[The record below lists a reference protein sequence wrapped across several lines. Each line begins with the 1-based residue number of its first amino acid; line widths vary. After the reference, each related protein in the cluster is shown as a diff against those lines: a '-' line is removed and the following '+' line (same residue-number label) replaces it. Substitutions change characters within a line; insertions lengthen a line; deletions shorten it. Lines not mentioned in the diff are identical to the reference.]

1 MATSVTS
8 RGSSRRRRWLAR
20 SAATAFVAA
29 LLPVGAGRD
38 VASAAPVDTSPVY
51 SNLTGTVTVEVDD
64 SITRDGY
71 TRRFQQRATF
81 TVDLVEMADLGG
93 APYWEQF
100 GATAVQDYTFH
111 EMLWTPPPD
120 GKVVCELT
128 DRAAGSAWYP
138 DAVLLL
144 HVDGE
149 YYGSLDVAELGVFDP
164 WAHYEPDSAGGAD
177 CDFYVYDLQHTGV
190 LDGQETCRG
199 TQPSTHGVDNIGVY
213 TETET
218 TVTFHLDCT
227 EVTDNPASGLHDVVH
242 IVADLHGTKR
252 NGRLQPLSP
261 ARVMDTRPGG
271 WTVDGLYAGI
281 GPRTAGSVT
290 ELQIAGRAGVPVD
303 ASAVV
308 LNVAVTEPD
317 ADGYLTL
324 YPCGSLRPLAASIN
338 YAAGQTI
345 SNAVTAR
352 LGTGG
357 ATCIYAYS
365 STHVVVDV
373 TASYPADAGFAA
385 LVPAR
390 VLETR
395 PGERTADGA
404 LEGIGLRPAGSVT
417 EVPVAG
423 RAGVPVNATAVVLN
437 VAVTEP
443 QAGGFLTIYPCGWTR
458 PLAASLNY
466 APGETISNAVTAK
479 VGDRGA
485 ICIYTLA
492 AAHIVVD
499 VTGAHPGGVGF
510 VALSPARLLDTR
522 PGEAT
527 VDGVSQGVGF
537 RAAGATTEVVVSGRG
552 NVPLTA
558 TTAVLNVAVSVP
570 RSDGYLTIYP
580 CGEQR
585 PTAASINFVAG
596 QTISN
601 AVTAKIGAGGKVC
614 VYTYAPTHI
623 VIDVTAAHA
632 T

>member
-1 MATSVTS
+1 MATSAAS
-8 RGSSRRRRWLAR
+8 RACTPRWRCL
-20 SAATAFVAA
+20 SLGAAAGLVAA
-29 LLPVGAGRD
+29 LLPLGAGRD

-64 SITRDGY
+64 TIVRDYY

-93 APYWEQF
+93 APYWEQS
-100 GATAVQDYTFH
+100 GATAIQDYTFH
-111 EMLWTPPPD
+111 EMLWVPPPD

-138 DAVLLL
+138 DAGLLL

-149 YYGSLDVAELGVFDP
+149 YYGSLDVAGLGVFDP
-164 WAHYEPDSAGGAD
+164 WAHYEPDSVAGAD
-177 CDFYVYDLQHTGV
+177 CDFYVYDLQHTGL

-199 TQPSTHGVDNIGVY
+199 TQPSAHGVDNIGVY
-213 TETET
+213 IETET

-227 EVTDNPASGLHDVVH
+227 EVTDYPPSGLHNVVH

-252 NGRLQPLSP
+252 SGRLQPLSP
-261 ARVMDTRPGG
+261 TRVMDTRPGG

-281 GPRTAGSVT
+281 GQRTAGSVT
-290 ELQIAGRAGVPVD
+290 ELRIAGRAGVPLD

-308 LNVAVTEPD
+308 LNVAVTETA
-317 ADGYLTL
+317 ADGFLTL
-324 YPCGSLRPLAASIN
+324 YPCGDARPLAASIN

-352 LGTGG
+352 LGAGG

-365 STHVVVDV
+365 PTHVVVDV
-373 TASYPADAGFAA
+373 TAAYPADAGFVS

-395 PGERTADGA
+395 PGERTVDGV

-417 EVPVAG
+417 EVVVAG
-423 RAGVPVNATAVVLN
+423 RAGVPVNASAVVLN
-437 VAVTEP
+437 VAVTDP
-443 QAGGFLTIYPCGWTR
+443 QAGGYLTIYPCGWTR

-466 APGETISNAVTAK
+466 AAAETISNAVTAK
-479 VGDRGA
+479 VGDRGS
-485 ICIYTLA
+485 ICVYTLSP
-492 AAHIVVD
+492 AHVVID

-510 VALSPARLLDTR
+510 VALSPARLLETR
-522 PGEAT
+522 AGEKT
-527 VDGVSQGVGF
+527 VDGVSQGIGL
-537 RAAGATTEVVVSGRG
+537 RAAGSITEVVIAGRG
-552 NVPLTA
+552 NVPVSA
-558 TTAVLNVAVSVP
+558 TTAVLNVAVTGP
-570 RSDGYLTIYP
+570 TGPGYLTVYP
-580 CGEQR
+580 CGELL
-585 PTAASINFVAG
+585 PLAASINFTAG

-601 AVTAKIGAGGKVC
+601 AVTAKLGTGGKVC
-614 VYTYAPTHI
+614 VFTYAPTHV

-632 T
+632 A